1 MTYAASIRAL
11 RTGRNWTQ
19 GDLAK
24 QIGGGITNQSV
35 SGWERGISK
44 PSRDNIFE
52 LSRIFGVPLEQF
64 LPEDDRQNSLQP
76 GQDTAFP
83 GPVSLVF
90 VAIEETLR
98 AAGISEPAAAEIAGV
113 VEFPGPAKSFGTKS
127 ALPNERHQLE
137 TSLAA
142 HRRRFQVSG
151 DDIIGV

>member
-52 LSRIFGVPLEQF
+52 LSRIFGVSLEQF
-64 LPEDDRQNSLQP
+64 LPEDDKQNSPQP
-76 GQDTAFP
+76 VQETASP

-113 VEFPGPAKSFGTKS
+113 VEL
-127 ALPNERHQLE
+127 ALDNLRVPHGMTRQ
-137 TSLAA
+137 AA
-142 HRRRFQVSG
+142 LRR
-151 DDIIGV
+151 IIGWEVPEILGRKR